1 MLTVGLN
8 MSTQRNA
15 IKPLNISPNK
25 ITQSIMVMF
34 CYRVWPV
41 FTLIETNRK
50 ACSERPWVAAWILQT
65 CFLSLSINKLFY
77 CLFFIQ
83 MNTYKPIKFYLA
95 LKLNVTLYIWI
106 CFNGALLIVNLPVSP
121 LNVIHL
127 IKGIGWAEVINV
139 SDMYS
144 GREDPQYCVL
154 CKTKVLM
161 VYNL

>member
-1 MLTVGLN
+1 MYWVHTPMSDIFLRHPSKIIKLFFRLYIPYAVLTVGLN

-95 LKLNVTLYIWI
+95 LKLNVTLYI
-106 CFNGALLIVNLPVSP
+106 
-121 LNVIHL
+121 
-127 IKGIGWAEVINV
+127 
-139 SDMYS
+139 
-144 GREDPQYCVL
+144 
-154 CKTKVLM
+154 
-161 VYNL
+161 